1 MTRDEALASI
11 DETAISLAKACGMLG
26 VVCAFMRSLDGGD
39 ERNVRL
45 IGPDTLLVRPML
57 EACVAELKHR
67 EESHRC

>member
-26 VVCAFMRSLDGGD
+26 IVCAFMRSLDM
-39 ERNVRL
+39 RL

-57 EACVAELKHR
+57 EACVAKLKDR

>member
-11 DETAISLAKACGMLG
+11 DETAMSLVKACGMLG
-26 VVCAFMRSLDGGD
+26 IVCAFMRSLDGED
-39 ERNVRL
+39 ECNVRL

-57 EACVAELKHR
+57 EACVQTLKRR